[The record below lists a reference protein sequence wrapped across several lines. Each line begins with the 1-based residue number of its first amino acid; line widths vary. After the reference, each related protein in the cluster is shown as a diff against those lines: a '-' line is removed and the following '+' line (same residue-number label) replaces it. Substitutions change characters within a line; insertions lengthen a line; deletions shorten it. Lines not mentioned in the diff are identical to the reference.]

1 MGEESSRRPTVIR
14 LAIVVEGETEEEFV
28 KSVLVCHLRAYD
40 VEATPHLIRGHIT
53 VGRLASEMATL
64 YWSYD
69 RVTSLVDFYG
79 FDDKMKEESREDLET
94 RVHDQVDRNISRS
107 WDRSRV
113 FPYVQQ
119 YEFEGLLFSDVS
131 AFGELLHGPPDL
143 VTKLQNI
150 RSIFSTPEEIND
162 HKATCPGTRIKDFAP
177 SYQKRVDGPFLAGRI
192 GLPKIRAQCPR
203 FDRWIARLESLDSP
217 GKGRPASGPADAT

>member
-1 MGEESSRRPTVIR
+1 MIR

-28 KSVLVCHLRAYD
+28 KSVLVRHLRACS
-40 VEATPHLIRGHIT
+40 VEGTPHLVGGNIT
-53 VGRLASEMATL
+53 VGRLASEMSKL

-79 FDDKMKEESREDLET
+79 FKNGKEESREDLET
-94 RVHDQVDRNISRS
+94 RIHDQVDRNIRRS
-107 WDRSRV
+107 WNRSRV
-113 FPYVQQ
+113 FPYIQQ

-131 AFGELLHGPPDL
+131 AFGELLDCPPDL

-150 RSIFSTPEEIND
+150 KSIFSTPEEIND
-162 HKATCPGTRIKDFAP
+162 HADTHPSKRIRDLAP
-177 SYQKRVDGPFLAGRI
+177 RYQKRVDGPYLAGRI

-203 FDRWIARLESLDSP
+203 FDQWIARLESLDPS
-217 GKGRPASGPADAT
+217 GKSSPASGLADTA